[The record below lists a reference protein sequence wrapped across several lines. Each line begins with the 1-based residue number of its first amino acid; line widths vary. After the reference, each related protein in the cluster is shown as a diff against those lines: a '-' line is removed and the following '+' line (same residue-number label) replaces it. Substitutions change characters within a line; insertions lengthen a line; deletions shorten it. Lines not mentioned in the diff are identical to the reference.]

1 MSGWIENGLLPMFLI
16 LAATAGVIGGGLFGC
31 FLAIRSPQARRRT
44 FLLLLLL
51 LLVAVIGGGLY
62 AYKLWR
68 DHYVWPPAVASMQD
82 LPPLD
87 KSGWA
92 KPPVAWSNATET
104 IAVATPEGLRPTP
117 VTYFVN
123 SIGMRL
129 VHIGPGQFL
138 MGEGHQASRRP
149 DVVQTSGRPVT
160 ISRAFYLGAFEVTN
174 RQFEQFKKHQRP
186 KYQHSRNGDEAPI
199 EPVTWRDA
207 QEFCRWLSA
216 KEGRL
221 YRLPTEAEWEYAC
234 RAGTQMRLYWGD
246 QFWDR
251 NKANLG
257 GLKFDHESW
266 KDDGYEFTAPVG
278 MYPPN
283 PWALFDMIGNSWE
296 WVSDW
301 YGEIPDAP
309 ATDPVGP
316 PSGHCRVHK
325 GGGWS
330 LRIRQANCASRDG
343 DDPGD
348 LPDIVS
354 FRVLCEAECSK
365 SPNTVA
371 HSKRSDSPRST
382 VCVDIKVSFSNP
394 RAPGATYCASR
405 CRTPRFISNATGVRT
420 RRTGSPHCCGA
431 VKSSQLR
438 SANGKTRALS
448 SRPG

>member
-1 MSGWIENGLLPMFLI
+1 MSGWIENGLLPLFLI
-16 LAATAGVIGGGLFGC
+16 LAATTGVIGGGLFGY
-31 FLAIRSPQARRRT
+31 FLATRSPQARRLS
-44 FLLLLLL
+44 FLSLVLLLLLAAL
-51 LLVAVIGGGLY
+51 GGGLY

-68 DHYVWPPAVASMQD
+68 DHYVWPSPVASMQD

-87 KSGWA
+87 KSGWP
-92 KPPVAWSNATET
+92 KPPVGWSNATET
-104 IAVATPEGLRPTP
+104 IAVATPDGLHPTP

-138 MGEGHQASRRP
+138 MGEGRQASRRP
-149 DVVQTSGRPVT
+149 DVVRTGGRPVT

-186 KYQHSRNGDEAPI
+186 KYQHGKSAEDHPV

-216 KEGRL
+216 TEGRL

-234 RAGTQMRLYWGD
+234 RASSQTRLYWGD

-283 PWALFDMIGNSWE
+283 PWGLFDMIGNSWE
-296 WVSDW
+296 WVGDW
-301 YGEIPDAP
+301 YSEILDSP

-316 PSGHCRVHK
+316 PTGYCRVHK

-330 LRIRQANCASRDG
+330 LRVRQANCASRDG

-354 FRVLCEAECSK
+354 FRVLCEE
-365 SPNTVA
+365 
-371 HSKRSDSPRST
+371 
-382 VCVDIKVSFSNP
+382 
-394 RAPGATYCASR
+394 
-405 CRTPRFISNATGVRT
+405 
-420 RRTGSPHCCGA
+420 
-431 VKSSQLR
+431 
-438 SANGKTRALS
+438 
-448 SRPG
+448 